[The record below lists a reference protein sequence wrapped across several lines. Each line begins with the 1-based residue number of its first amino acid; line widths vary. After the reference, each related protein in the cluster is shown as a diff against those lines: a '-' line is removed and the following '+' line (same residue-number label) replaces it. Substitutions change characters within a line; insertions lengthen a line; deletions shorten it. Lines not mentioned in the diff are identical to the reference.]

1 MPPARPPFSRPVASA
16 DPVYTV
22 SGARDHYR
30 EQARGA
36 GNTLERVPVSSNYFA
51 DGANFPAHEQRC
63 VLGPV
68 AALASACPKCVDPRD
83 RPPGAR
89 AIRPALTLSRAPPLP
104 PAVPAQAARGQPRS
118 GRARPAFRPDATSG
132 WRRPRPRPSREEL
145 REILSPPDAKC
156 RTDTGG
162 PRRAR
167 LRPRAPAMPRASAA
181 SGGRAAANLASATR
195 PSNDPRGATDSD
207 DPTALPRSRTLGTQ
221 SDYRESE
228 AQTRPYAPDY
238 VLPSRPSTRQAI
250 LNAKH
255 HTEDD
260 LPEVLLVQ
268 DTRGLPLGRSEI
280 DRVERQRRKRA
291 FEASLPPLSDASQL
305 GLRKKLMEEWEEAEW
320 AEREREIAQ
329 LQEERLAILKAA
341 IDAREAEAEAT
352 AEARLRRMRLGALA
366 EKTKKFEAI
375 QHERIRRARK
385 LERGRAKDRRDA
397 LGDDPAAFDPN
408 DFADRER
415 DVAAHASYASVVY
428 APRLRDGGV
437 YAPRLG
443 PESSFNTSSSF
454 ADDPTAREPRTAR
467 DIDRL
472 VGETVPGPRPTPPS
486 RAGAAGAFFA
496 ATGRAKTSASDASD
510 ASVAA
515 ASKKMTIEQ
524 RRELTRRA
532 ELDGVAR
539 DLESAKRAAG
549 GRRGVGSCWPAPLD
563 DAFYGGGSEN
573 KPPLGEED
581 KDKHPTVAGSTT
593 PSGVGSENKPPP
605 ARKSASGA
613 AADRPETP
621 TLEPA
626 MGGAASA
633 RRRAAAALQRL
644 IRGRAAAR
652 RSASAARR
660 ADLIEELLAG
670 SDDLGGDRDSV
681 DAPASLALE
690 AGAAT
695 ARVLA
700 AMSVADDGE
709 PPRVRARTRRFA
721 ARRGGARRGG
731 GAHPGDAPGRRRA
744 WKPRSSAPSAGTRRA
759 TSTIPD
765 PPRPSRTSTRTT
777 TRTERKSRESR
788 PTRGD
793 ARRGVRRGTGA
804 TGVCCG
810 KCRGPVPRAPII
822 PRVLTRSLPA
832 LRLTPRLRRSPARL
846 PRTCA
851 SFVRSRRRLAR
862 ASRGARRVG
871 ARGGGVARL
880 VIPAALAEA
889 AAALQ
894 RHARA
899 NVAAAPTLQASARA
913 PRGEV
918 LPVGARRLQGRFF
931 ERLFKLRGERGTR
944 RERDFRRGSRS
955 GRRSRGAW
963 GGAGRRPRGGA
974 RVALGGGARRGVED
988 SGGGAAVPRR
998 GIIIRRRGAG

>member
-89 AIRPALTLSRAPPLP
+89 AIRPALTLSRAPPP
-104 PAVPAQAARGQPRS
+104 PPPPSRPRA
-118 GRARPAFRPDATSG
+118 GRARTASLRARTSRARSVPTRRRVR
-132 WRRPRPRPSREEL
+132 RRPRPRPSRGGTA
-145 REILSPPDAKC
+145 RVFRRPTRQAPD
-156 RTDTGG
+156 GH
-162 PRRAR
+162 
-167 LRPRAPAMPRASAA
+167 RPVPAEHVFVPAPPAMPRASAA

-415 DVAAHASYASVVY
+415 DVVAAHASYASVVY

-472 VGETVPGPRPTPPS
+472 VGETVPGSALDASVAIRD
-486 RAGAAGAFFA
+486 AAGAFFA
-496 ATGRAKTSASDASD
+496 ATGRAKTSAVDASG
-510 ASVAA
+510 
-515 ASKKMTIEQ
+515 
-524 RRELTRRA
+524 RA
-532 ELDGVAR
+532 V
-539 DLESAKRAAG
+539 
-549 GRRGVGSCWPAPLD
+549 RRGRL
-563 DAFYGGGSEN
+563 
-573 KPPLGEED
+573 EED
-581 KDKHPTVAGSTT
+581 DDRTETRAYQ
-593 PSGVGSENKPPP
+593 
-605 ARKSASGA
+605 AR
-613 AADRPETP
+613 R
-621 TLEPA
+621 
-626 MGGAASA
+626 A
-633 RRRAAAALQRL
+633 RRRRARSRVGEAS
-644 IRGRAAAR
+644 RGGEARGGLVLARAAR
-652 RSASAARR
+652 R
-660 ADLIEELLAG
+660 
-670 SDDLGGDRDSV
+670 
-681 DAPASLALE
+681 
-690 AGAAT
+690 
-695 ARVLA
+695 RVLWR
-700 AMSVADDGE
+700 
-709 PPRVRARTRRFA
+709 RVR
-721 ARRGGARRGG
+721 
-731 GAHPGDAPGRRRA
+731 
-744 WKPRSSAPSAGTRRA
+744 
-759 TSTIPD
+759 
-765 PPRPSRTSTRTT
+765 
-777 TRTERKSRESR
+777 E
-788 PTRGD
+788 
-793 ARRGVRRGTGA
+793 
-804 TGVCCG
+804 
-810 KCRGPVPRAPII
+810 
-822 PRVLTRSLPA
+822 
-832 LRLTPRLRRSPARL
+832 
-846 PRTCA
+846 
-851 SFVRSRRRLAR
+851 
-862 ASRGARRVG
+862 
-871 ARGGGVARL
+871 
-880 VIPAALAEA
+880 
-889 AAALQ
+889 
-894 RHARA
+894 
-899 NVAAAPTLQASARA
+899 
-913 PRGEV
+913 
-918 LPVGARRLQGRFF
+918 
-931 ERLFKLRGERGTR
+931 
-944 RERDFRRGSRS
+944 
-955 GRRSRGAW
+955 
-963 GGAGRRPRGGA
+963 
-974 RVALGGGARRGVED
+974 
-988 SGGGAAVPRR
+988 
-998 GIIIRRRGAG
+998 